1 MAYQVKKTEQRI
13 RETLQI
19 VDGDSGTQVDIPVDI
34 YVDGYNLLNRTDSTA
49 IYDWAYY
56 YRNGIGFMAGGRIEF

>member
-1 MAYQVKKTEQRI
+1 MDEESNPLIAMSTPVKIDLRAGISFRVSHT
-13 RETLQI
+13 
-19 VDGDSGTQVDIPVDI
+19 VDI

-56 YRNGIGFMAGGRIEF
+56 YRNGIGFMAGVKLNF